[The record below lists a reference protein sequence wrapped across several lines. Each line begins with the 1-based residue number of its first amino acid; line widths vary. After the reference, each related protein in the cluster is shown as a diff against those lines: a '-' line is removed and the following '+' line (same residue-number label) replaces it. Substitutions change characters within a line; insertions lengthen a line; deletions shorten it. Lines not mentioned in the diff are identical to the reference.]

1 MSAEFY
7 QSIIGFIC
15 VSPQLICSTFHPQE
29 PVAGVNRQPR
39 RYIRLG
45 DINALHEAEEIRT
58 IRKYCAGCFEVNKA
72 ASGQLPTIKLNADK
86 RYI

>member
-1 MSAEFY
+1 MN
-7 QSIIGFIC
+7 G
-15 VSPQLICSTFHPQE
+15 
-29 PVAGVNRQPR
+29 QPR
-39 RYIRLG
+39 RYTRLG

-58 IRKYCAGCFEVNKA
+58 IRKYCAGSFGMNKA